1 MKLIRD
7 SIIAIGDS
15 FTDYKFSW
23 ADHLSTVIDKP
34 LVKFSVSGASNKTI
48 LHNFYSQWYY
58 EKLDFTDCIVIYQ
71 STSISREDIDI
82 SPNTNGRIFADNHNI
97 IEKYPTLVK
106 EIYGKIYMLS
116 GIKTHFSK
124 WGQEYRSYASAY
136 DDVDRVRD
144 FSFQMNLLSEALKLK
159 NNKFLFLLGLHNAH
173 SVEQMDF
180 SEFPLNCET
189 LTYEK
194 NGIAHGIDQYVID
207 INQIDETKH
216 PSIEGHKSITN
227 NLVLPKLRELKWTT
241 K

>member
-1 MKLIRD
+1 MKFIKD

-15 FTDYKFSW
+15 FTDYTFSW
-23 ADHLSTVIDKP
+23 ANHLSTMIDKP
-34 LVKFSVSGASNKTI
+34 LTKFSVSGASNKTI

-71 STSISREDIDI
+71 STSISREDMDI
-82 SPNTNGRIFADNHNI
+82 SPNTHGRTFAETFNI
-97 IEKYPTLVK
+97 IERYPTLIK
-106 EIYGKIYMLS
+106 EIYGKTYMLS
-116 GIKTHFSK
+116 GIKQHFPK
-124 WGQEYRSYASAY
+124 WGTEYWSQASTY
-136 DDVDRVRD
+136 DDIDRIRD
-144 FSFQMNLLSEALKLK
+144 LSFQMNLLSEALKFK

-173 SVEQMDF
+173 FAEQIDF
-180 SEFPLNCET
+180 TEFPLNCET
-189 LTYEK
+189 LTYKK
-194 NGIAHGIDQYVID
+194 NGVDHGIDQYVID

>member
-1 MKLIRD
+1 MKLIKD

-23 ADHLSTVIDKP
+23 ADHLSTMIDKP

-48 LHNFYSQWYY
+48 LHNFYSHWYY
-58 EKLDFTDCIVIYQ
+58 EKLDFVDCIVIYQ

-82 SPNTNGRIFADNHNI
+82 SPNTNGRLFADNHNI
-97 IEKYPTLVK
+97 IQNYPTLIK
-106 EIYGKIYMLS
+106 EIYGKLYLLS
-116 GIKTHFSK
+116 GIKAQLSK
-124 WGQEYRSYASAY
+124 WGKEYWSYASAY

-173 SVEQMDF
+173 IVEEMNF

-207 INQIDETKH
+207 INQIDDTKH
-216 PSIEGHKSITN
+216 PSDDGHKSITN

>member
-23 ADHLSTVIDKP
+23 ADHLSAVIDKP
-34 LVKFSVSGASNKTI
+34 LVKFTISGASNKTI
-48 LHNFYSQWYY
+48 LHNFYSHWYY
-58 EKLDFTDCIVIYQ
+58 EKLDFVDCIVIYQ
-71 STSISREDIDI
+71 STSIGREDIDI
-82 SPNTNGRIFADNHNI
+82 SPNTHGRSFVEKYNV
-97 IEKYPTLVK
+97 IERYPTLIA
-106 EIYGKIYMLS
+106 EIYGKTYMLS
-116 GIKTHFSK
+116 GVKHHMPK
-124 WGQEYRSYASAY
+124 WGQEYWSHAQTY
-136 DDVDRVRD
+136 DDIDRVRD
-144 FSFQMNLLSEALKLK
+144 LSFQMNLLSEAFKLK

-173 SVEQMDF
+173 TVEHVDF
-180 SEFPLNCET
+180 SEFPINCET